1 MALIHLVTVAS
12 SLLFLGV
19 LGVIMWCSTPRRRA
33 IAAVST
39 LMLLSAGILALG
51 DLDSKRRAGHVVTP
65 TLWLFSGGVQAQAA
79 MVLAAIVER
88 YGGLPEDSVM
98 MEKERGVYRLP
109 QTTRTVPI
117 SSYRLT
123 AVRLF
128 DETPLMQAMLD
139 DDPTYRIEARVLVT
153 NNEGEER
160 WFELLTWRYGLYLGF
175 LTLPP
180 AGDGPGWRWSPL
192 EDY

>member
-1 MALIHLVTVAS
+1 
-12 SLLFLGV
+12 
-19 LGVIMWCSTPRRRA
+19 
-33 IAAVST
+33 
-39 LMLLSAGILALG
+39 
-51 DLDSKRRAGHVVTP
+51 
-65 TLWLFSGGVQAQAA
+65 
-79 MVLAAIVER
+79 
-88 YGGLPEDSVM
+88 
-98 MEKERGVYRLP
+98 
-109 QTTRTVPI
+109 
-117 SSYRLT
+117 
-123 AVRLF
+123 
-128 DETPLMQAMLD
+128 MQAMLD